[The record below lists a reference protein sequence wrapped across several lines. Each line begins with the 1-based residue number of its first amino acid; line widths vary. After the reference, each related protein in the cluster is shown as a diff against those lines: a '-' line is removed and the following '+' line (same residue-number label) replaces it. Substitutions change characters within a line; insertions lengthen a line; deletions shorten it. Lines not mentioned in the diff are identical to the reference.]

1 MILPDLNVLL
11 YAVDA
16 DSARHER
23 AAAWL
28 ADTVNGGAEEIGLPW
43 AVILGFL
50 RLSTSNRVFPRPLS
64 VEQALEWIRSLTAQP
79 SVRILD
85 PGKAHLGILG
95 HLLLASGT
103 GGNLTTDAHLAALC
117 LENDA
122 AVATGDRD
130 FRRFPGLR
138 VELLY

>member
-1 MILPDLNVLL
+1 MIIPDLNVLL

-23 AAAWL
+23 TEAWL
-28 ADTVNGGAEEIGLPW
+28 KEAVNGGTEEIGLPW

-50 RLSTSNRVFPRPLS
+50 RLTTSSRVFPRPLS
-64 VEQALEWIRSLTAQP
+64 IEQALEWIRDLAARP

-85 PGKAHLGILG
+85 PGKAHFGILG

-122 AVATGDRD
+122 AIVTGDRD
-130 FRRFPGLR
+130 FQRFPGLR

>member
-1 MILPDLNVLL
+1 MIILDLNVLL
-11 YAVDA
+11 YALDA
-16 DSARHER
+16 DSVRHER

-28 ADTVNGGAEEIGLPW
+28 EEAVNGADAEIGLPW

-50 RLSTSNRVFPRPLS
+50 RLATSPRVFPRPLS
-64 VEQALEWIRSLTAQP
+64 IEHALNWIRGLADQP
-79 SVRILD
+79 SVRIPD

-95 HLLLASGT
+95 HLLLTTGA

-117 LENDA
+117 LEQDA
-122 AVATGDRD
+122 AIVTGDRD
-130 FRRFPGLR
+130 FLRFPGLR

>member
-1 MILPDLNVLL
+1 MILPDLSVLL
-11 YAVDA
+11 YALDA
-16 DSARHER
+16 DSARYER
-23 AAAWL
+23 ASAWL
-28 ADTVNGGAEEIGLPW
+28 EETVNGGTEEIGLPW

-50 RLSTSNRVFPRPLS
+50 RLATSNRVFSRPLS
-64 VEQALEWIRSLTAQP
+64 IEQALEWIRDLAARPT
-79 SVRILD
+79 VRILD

-130 FRRFPGLR
+130 FLRFPGLR

>member
-1 MILPDLNVLL
+1 MIIPDLNVLL

-16 DSARHER
+16 GSSRHER

-28 ADTVNGGAEEIGLPW
+28 EEVVNKGTEEIGLPW

-50 RLSTSNRVFPRPLS
+50 RLTTSSRVFPRPLS
-64 VEQALEWIRSLTAQP
+64 VEKALEWIRDLAARP
-79 SVRILD
+79 PVRMLD

-122 AVATGDRD
+122 SVATGDRD
-130 FRRFPGLR
+130 FLRFPGLR

>member
-1 MILPDLNVLL
+1 VILPDLNVLL

-16 DSARHER
+16 DSARHDR
-23 AAAWL
+23 ATAWL
-28 ADTVNGGAEEIGLPW
+28 EEVVNGGTEEIGLPW

-64 VEQALEWIRSLTAQP
+64 VQQSLEWIRDLAARP

-85 PGKAHLGILG
+85 PGKTHLGILG

-117 LENDA
+117 LENDSSI
-122 AVATGDRD
+122 ATGDRD
-130 FRRFPGLR
+130 FLRFPGLR

>member
-1 MILPDLNVLL
+1 MIIPDLNVLL

-23 AAAWL
+23 ASAWL
-28 ADTVNGGAEEIGLPW
+28 EKAVNGGEQEIGLPW

-50 RLSTSNRVFPRPLS
+50 RLTTSSRVFARPLS
-64 VEQALEWIRSLTAQP
+64 IEQALEWIRDLAARP

-117 LENDA
+117 LEQDA
-122 AVATGDRD
+122 VIVTGDRD
-130 FRRFPGLR
+130 FQRFPGLR

>member
-1 MILPDLNVLL
+1 MTIADLNVLL

-16 DSARHER
+16 DSIRHER

-28 ADTVNGGAEEIGLPW
+28 EKAVNGGEEEIGLPW

-50 RLSTSNRVFPRPLS
+50 RLTTSSRVFPRPLS
-64 VEQALEWIRSLTAQP
+64 VEQALRWIRDLADRPT
-79 SVRILD
+79 VRILD
-85 PGKAHLGILG
+85 PGKAHLGILA
-95 HLLLASGT
+95 HLLLSSGT

-117 LENDA
+117 LERDA
-122 AVATGDRD
+122 AIATGDRD
-130 FRRFPGLR
+130 FLRFPGLR

>member
-16 DSARHER
+16 DSVRHER
-23 AAAWL
+23 AASWL
-28 ADTVNGGAEEIGLPW
+28 EETVNGGKEEMGLPW

-64 VEQALEWIRSLTAQP
+64 VEQALEWIRGLAAQP

-95 HLLLASGT
+95 HLLLVSGT
-103 GGNLTTDAHLAALC
+103 GGNLTTAAHLAALC

-122 AVATGDRD
+122 AIATGDQD

-138 VELLY
+138 VEFLY

>member
-1 MILPDLNVLL
+1 VIIPDLNVLL
-11 YAVDA
+11 YAVDE
-16 DSARHER
+16 DSIRHQS
-23 AAAWL
+23 AAEWL
-28 ADTVNGGAEEIGLPW
+28 AGAVNGGAGEIGLPW

-64 VEQALEWIRSLTAQP
+64 VEQSLGWIQDLASQP

-103 GGNLTTDAHLAALC
+103 GGNLTIDAHLAALC

>member
-23 AAAWL
+23 AASWL
-28 ADTVNGGAEEIGLPW
+28 EETVNGGAEEIGLPW
-43 AVILGFL
+43 AAILGFL
-50 RLSTSNRVFPRPLS
+50 RLSTSSRVFPRPLS
-64 VEQALEWIRSLTAQP
+64 VEQALGWIRELAAQP

-85 PGKAHLGILG
+85 PEKAHLGILG
-95 HLLLASGT
+95 HLLLAYGT

-117 LENDA
+117 LEHDA